1 MADRRTLLGR
11 EFRLAGRTYVFL
23 TADAVE
29 VDDIDGFDVV
39 RTRVLLDDVLQLS
52 LHKRPPWGLF
62 WTVLLV
68 MTSIV
73 LVVGL
78 FPSNRGF
85 LLRFLLPLFALSLAA
100 NVIRVVFGV
109 HYVTVFG
116 RRSKAR
122 MAFYVRGAKARAVF
136 DLLVERVT
144 QRQTPAPAASA
155 ESQPLAAAQP
165 GP

>member
-39 RTRVLLDDVLQLS
+39 RTRVLLDDVMQLS

-68 MTSIV
+68 MTFIL

-78 FPSNRGF
+78 FPANRGF
-85 LLRFLLPLFALSLAA
+85 VLRFLLPVFALSLAA
-100 NVIRVVFGV
+100 NVMRVVFGV

-122 MAFYVRGAKARAVF
+122 MAFYMRGRKSRAVF

-144 QRQTPAPAASA
+144 QRQAPPSESSA
-155 ESQPLAAAQP
+155 GDQPLAVS
-165 GP
+165 

>member
-39 RTRVLLDDVLQLS
+39 RTRVLLDDVMQLS

-68 MTSIV
+68 MTFIL

-78 FPSNRGF
+78 FPANRGF
-85 LLRFLLPLFALSLAA
+85 VLRFLLPVFALSLAA
-100 NVIRVVFGV
+100 NVMRVVFGV

-122 MAFYVRGAKARAVF
+122 MAFYMRGRKARAVF

-144 QRQTPAPAASA
+144 QRQAPPSESSA
-155 ESQPLAAAQP
+155 GDQPLAVS
-165 GP
+165 

>member
-1 MADRRTLLGR
+1 MADRRTPLGR
-11 EFRLAGRTYVFL
+11 EFRLAGRSYVFL

-29 VDDIDGFDVV
+29 VDDLDGFDVV
-39 RTRVLLDDVLQLS
+39 RTRVLLDDVMQLT

-68 MTSIV
+68 MAFITLLIGIFPASARGTV
-73 LVVGL
+73 MLYVG
-78 FPSNRGF
+78 PV
-85 LLRFLLPLFALSLAA
+85 FAVSLAA
-100 NVIRVVFGV
+100 NVVRVVFGV

-122 MAFYVRGAKARAVF
+122 VAFYVRGRKAREVF
-136 DLLVERVT
+136 SLLLQRIT
-144 QRQTPAPAASA
+144 QRQTLVPAATA
-155 ESQPLAAAQP
+155 EGPQAAAEP

>member
-39 RTRVLLDDVLQLS
+39 RTRVLLDDVMQLS
-52 LHKRPPWGLF
+52 LHRRPPWGLF

-68 MTSIV
+68 MTFIL

-78 FPSNRGF
+78 FPANRGF
-85 LLRFLLPLFALSLAA
+85 VLRFLLPVFALSLAA
-100 NVIRVVFGV
+100 NVMRVVFGV

-122 MAFYVRGAKARAVF
+122 MAFYMRGRKARAVF

-144 QRQTPAPAASA
+144 QRQAPPSESSA
-155 ESQPLAAAQP
+155 GDQPLAVS
-165 GP
+165 